1 MKTTIGVYD
10 THEAAITIVRK
21 LKDNGFTSKHIS
33 ILGKFE
39 SEEDAR
45 HIATGEPV
53 KIVAEEMG
61 IAAVAGPALGVL
73 TGIGL
78 FTIPGFGFL
87 YGAGALVGAIAG
99 FDFALIG
106 GGIVSALTVFGMKE
120 SHAKEY
126 EQFLQD
132 GKYIVVVQG
141 NDEELSKAKEV
152 IGKE

>member
-1 MKTTIGVYD
+1 M
-10 THEAAITIVRK
+10 
-21 LKDNGFTSKHIS
+21 
-33 ILGKFE
+33 GKFE
-39 SEEDAR
+39 SEEDAN

-78 FTIPGFGFL
+78 FAIPGFGFL

-106 GGIVSALTVFGMKE
+106 GGIVSALTVLGMKE
-120 SHAKEY
+120 DHAKAY
-126 EQFLQD
+126 E
-132 GKYIVVVQG
+132 KYIKEGKFIVMVQG
-141 NDEELSKAKEV
+141 DDEELSKAKEV
-152 IGKE
+152 IGKD